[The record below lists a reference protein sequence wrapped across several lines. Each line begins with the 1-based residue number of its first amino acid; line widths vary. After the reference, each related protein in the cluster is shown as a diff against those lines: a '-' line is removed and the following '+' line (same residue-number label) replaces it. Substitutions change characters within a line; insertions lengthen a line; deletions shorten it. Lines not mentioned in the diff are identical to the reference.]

1 VTPLIIW
8 IIISVA
14 ALVIDI
20 ATSAFLFLWFT
31 VGGIAAI
38 IALIFGSNIAV
49 QVITFIAVSAVS
61 MALGYPLIRRT
72 LKGTI
77 KKTSTMEESYI
88 GREITVDEDLVQT
101 ARAKIDG
108 IYWTIKNIGEPVKKG
123 DKVKI
128 TGLEGNKLV
137 VKKEKLEKK
146 EEEK

>member
-1 VTPLIIW
+1 MTPLIIW

-20 ATSAFLFLWFT
+20 ATSAFLFMWFT

-38 IALIFGSNIAV
+38 IALIFGSSIAV

-61 MALGYPLIRRT
+61 MGAGYPLIKST
-72 LKGTI
+72 LKGTV

-88 GREITVDEDLVQT
+88 GREITVDEDLVET

>member
-1 VTPLIIW
+1 
-8 IIISVA
+8 
-14 ALVIDI
+14 
-20 ATSAFLFLWFT
+20 
-31 VGGIAAI
+31 
-38 IALIFGSNIAV
+38 
-49 QVITFIAVSAVS
+49 
-61 MALGYPLIRRT
+61 
-72 LKGTI
+72 
-77 KKTSTMEESYI
+77 MEESYI